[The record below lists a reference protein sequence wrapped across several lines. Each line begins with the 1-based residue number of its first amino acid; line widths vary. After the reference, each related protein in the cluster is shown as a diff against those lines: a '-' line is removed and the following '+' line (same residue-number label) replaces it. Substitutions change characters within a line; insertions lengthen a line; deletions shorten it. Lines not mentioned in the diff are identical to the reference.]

1 MLESLRLK
9 NVGPA
14 PEMAL
19 DLAPRLNLITGDN
32 GLGKSF
38 LLDVAF
44 WALTRR
50 WPAEVN
56 PALTSGQIARP
67 RGSGP
72 ASIGFSFQ
80 ASSTAAR
87 HTSTFDRESQA
98 WSSSRGRPGNP
109 GLVVYAQVDGG
120 FSVWDPA
127 RNYWRTKAGEDAPAR
142 QPAYVFTAR
151 QVWEGLRRTSINTVV
166 EEVQLCNG
174 LLTDWALW
182 QSEGGRAFGVLKET
196 LLRMSPSENDRLEPG
211 DLVKLSLDDSR
222 RIPSLRTRYG
232 LDVPVLMASAGV
244 RRIIALAYLL
254 VWAWE
259 EHVAASALLDQ
270 PPTNQ
275 VTFLVDEIESHLHP
289 RWQRTVVGAL
299 LGVVQTLAADASV
312 QLICATHSPLV
323 LASVEPIFDETRDAW
338 FDLDLR
344 DDETHQGVVELRRR
358 PFVRRGDASHWLTSE
373 AFDLATG
380 GRSIVAER
388 AITSA
393 MTMLEEPAPSWV
405 AIDRIDQA
413 LRDARLPDLD
423 PF

>member
-1 MLESLRLK
+1 MLDSLRLN

-14 PEMAL
+14 PEMAM
-19 DLAPRLNLITGDN
+19 DLKPRLNLITGDN

-56 PALTSGQIARP
+56 PALTSGQMARP
-67 RGSGP
+67 RGPG
-72 ASIGFSFQ
+72 AATIAFSFQ

-87 HTSTFDRESQA
+87 HTSTFDRERQA
-98 WSSSRGRPGNP
+98 WPSSRGRPGNP
-109 GLVVYAQVDGG
+109 GLVIYAQVDGG

-127 RNYWRTKAGEDAPAR
+127 RNYWRTKAGDDAPER

-151 QVWEGLRRTSINTVV
+151 QVWDGLWRRTAASNVDD
-166 EEVQLCNG
+166 VQLCNG
-174 LLTDWALW
+174 LLADWALW
-182 QSEGGRAFGVLKET
+182 QSEGGRLFGVLKET
-196 LLRMSPSENDRLEPG
+196 LRRMSPSEADLLVPG
-211 DLVKLSLDDSR
+211 ELVKLSLDDSR

-244 RRIIALAYLL
+244 RRIVALAYLL

-259 EHVAASALLDQ
+259 EHVAASKLLDQ
-270 PPTNQ
+270 EPSDQ

-299 LGVVQTLAADASV
+299 LGVVQALAPDADV

-323 LASVEPIFDETRDAW
+323 LASVEPIFDQVDDAW

-344 DDETHQGVVELRRR
+344 DGEGDIGTVELTQR
-358 PFVRRGDASHWLTSE
+358 PFVQHGDASH
-373 AFDLATG
+373 
-380 GRSIVAER
+380 
-388 AITSA
+388 
-393 MTMLEEPAPSWV
+393 
-405 AIDRIDQA
+405 
-413 LRDARLPDLD
+413 
-423 PF
+423 